1 MGRRTREVLSV
12 EVSQMNCGCRP
23 WGWHKAEQGKDH
35 KVSEARRL
43 RNYDV
48 YMRGYHDGRTS
59 VLDLLREVSKQGVES
74 DLKGI
79 DYLTVQIDRELWNAI
94 QKEIEQ

>member
-1 MGRRTREVLSV
+1 
-12 EVSQMNCGCRP
+12 MNCGCRP

-35 KVSEARRL
+35 EVSEARRL
-43 RNYDV
+43 ECYDV
-48 YMRGYHDGRTS
+48 YMRGYQDGRTS
-59 VLDLLREVSKQGVES
+59 VLDLLREVSEQGIES

-94 QKEIEQ
+94 QEEIKK